1 MPNHKY
7 IGNQIFQCIDVLDD
21 NCGAFGRINRRIDNL
36 IQVSG
41 IGYILSESFCV
52 GGNTHGDFYYP
63 TKDNNQLGVRYTT
76 NKFEKGNFIKHIY
89 TATVS
94 TNIVN
99 MILEYDIY
107 MEHPHFVTIDICEVK
122 HDTYLS
128 GNKETV
134 NIPSLHYEDLSLQTG
149 NTKGNF
155 NFPITFPQT
164 TTLTVRFKFLDQ
176 NGNGNDQVTMACIL
190 YGTV

>member
-7 IGNQIFQCIDVLDD
+7 IGNQIFRCIDVLDD
-21 NCGAFGRINRRIDNL
+21 NCGAFGRINSRINNL

-41 IGYILSESFCV
+41 LGYILSESFDV
-52 GGNTHGDFYYP
+52 GGNTHDDFYYP
-63 TKDNNQLGVRYTT
+63 TKDSNQLGERYTI

-107 MEHPHFVTIDICEVK
+107 MEHPHHVTIDICEVK
-122 HDTYLS
+122 HGPYLN
-128 GNKETV
+128 GNNEIV
-134 NIPSLHYEDLSLQTG
+134 NIPSIHSKVLSLQTG
-149 NTKGNF
+149 NTKGSF
-155 NFPITFPQT
+155 NFSTTFS
-164 TTLTVRFKFLDQ
+164 
-176 NGNGNDQVTMACIL
+176 
-190 YGTV
+190 